1 MISHLFMTP
10 AQSGDPP
17 KVLPVQQ
24 YDTFVEPHGH
34 QQPVAAVAPDE
45 EDFDVHHPGHAMDGY
60 VAIADKLERLL
71 NLRILTEGTEAY
83 IVAEECLS
91 ITRSYIGQ
99 PTIGHRSRH
108 RWRTDGH

>member
-1 MISHLFMTP
+1 MTP

-45 EDFDVHHPGHAMDGY
+45 EDFDVHHPGHAMVIYFFG
-60 VAIADKLERLL
+60 ILCLL
-71 NLRILTEGTEAY
+71 FCFLFY
-83 IVAEECLS
+83 
-91 ITRSYIGQ
+91 Y
-99 PTIGHRSRH
+99 
-108 RWRTDGH
+108 